1 MPEESEDKTGP
12 LAEAS
17 KAAIN
22 VGAEVV
28 DGHPTDAQSA
38 GDFCVGQQTGLEQP
52 SSL

>member
-1 MPEESEDKTGP
+1 MPEESEDTIGP

-22 VGAEVV
+22 VDAEVV
-28 DGHPTDAQSA
+28 DGHLPDAQSI
-38 GDFCVGQQTGLEQP
+38 GHVCVGQQTGLEQP